1 MIEILNLGKIVV
13 SFVKETGVM
22 KLLHYP
28 KEVLVRFFRERFF
41 DQSAQLAYYLLL
53 SIFPFLIFVF
63 SLISYLPIS
72 ETNVLLLIKPF
83 APEKS
88 YAIIQDNIE
97 RILYNQRGDVLSI
110 SILFTFWLASM
121 AVQSMVRSL
130 NQAYKIER
138 TKPFLVALLYDLLL
152 TMGFMVLIAFSLVV
166 PVVEEYIRHARFV
179 SGKLEGEWSEAWV
192 IGKWGLSSIFMLVLF
207 IFLYLVVPSRRIS
220 FSHVLPGALLAT
232 FGWQGVSWLYGTYVK
247 LNDYTQFYGQ
257 LGSVITL
264 VVWFYISSAILLI
277 GGLLNGSI
285 AERSGMNK

>member
-1 MIEILNLGKIVV
+1 
-13 SFVKETGVM
+13 M
-22 KLLHYP
+22 KLLVYP
-28 KEVLVRFFRERFF
+28 KEVIGRFFKERFF

-53 SIFPFLIFVF
+53 SIFPFLLFVF
-63 SLISYLPIS
+63 SLLSYLPIS

-88 YAIIQDNIE
+88 YSIIHDNVE

-110 SILFTFWLASM
+110 SIIFTFWLASM

-138 TKPFLVALLYDLLL
+138 KKPFFIALFYDLLL
-152 TMGFMVLIAFSLVV
+152 TVGFMVLISFSLVV
-166 PVVEEYIRHARFV
+166 PVVEEYIRHARFT
-179 SGKLEGEWSEAWV
+179 SGKLQGEWSQLWV
-192 IGKWGLSSIFMLVLF
+192 MGKWGLSSIFMLLLF
-207 IFLYLVVPSRRIS
+207 IFLYMVVPSRRIS
-220 FSHVLPGALLAT
+220 FMHVLPGALLAT

-264 VVWFYISSAILLI
+264 VVWFYISSTILLI
-277 GGLLNGSI
+277 GGLLNGSV
-285 AERSGMNK
+285 ADRN

>member
-1 MIEILNLGKIVV
+1 MIEFRNLGKIIV
-13 SFVKETGVM
+13 SLLIKEQREM

-28 KEVLVRFFRERFF
+28 KEVVVRFFKERFF

-53 SIFPFLIFVF
+53 SIFPFLLFVF
-63 SLISYLPIS
+63 SLLSYLPIS

-88 YAIIQDNIE
+88 YAIIHDNIE

-110 SILFTFWLASM
+110 SIFFTFWLSSM

-138 TKPFLVALLYDLLL
+138 KKPFLIALFYDLLL
-152 TMGFMVLIAFSLVV
+152 TIGFMFLIAFSLVV
-166 PVVEEYIRHARFV
+166 PVVEEYIRQARFA
-179 SGKLEGEWSEAWV
+179 SGRLQGEWSEAWV
-192 IGKWGLSSIFMLVLF
+192 IAKWGLSSIFMLLLF
-207 IFLYLVVPSRRIS
+207 IFLYMVVPSRRIS
-220 FSHVLPGALLAT
+220 FLHVLPGALLAT

-264 VVWFYISSAILLI
+264 VVWFYISSTILLI
-277 GGLLNGSI
+277 GGLLNGSV
-285 AERSGMNK
+285 AERN

>member
-1 MIEILNLGKIVV
+1 MIEFRNLGKIIV
-13 SFVKETGVM
+13 SLLIKEQREM
-22 KLLHYP
+22 KLLYYP
-28 KEVLVRFFRERFF
+28 KEVIVRFFKERFF

-53 SIFPFLIFVF
+53 SIFPFLLFVF
-63 SLISYLPIS
+63 SLLSYLPIS

-88 YAIIQDNIE
+88 YAIIHDNIE

-110 SILFTFWLASM
+110 SIFFTFWLSSM

-138 TKPFLVALLYDLLL
+138 KKPFLIALFYDLLL
-152 TMGFMVLIAFSLVV
+152 TIGFMFLIAFSLVV
-166 PVVEEYIRHARFV
+166 PVVEEYIRQARFA
-179 SGKLEGEWSEAWV
+179 SGRLQGEWSEAWV
-192 IGKWGLSSIFMLVLF
+192 IGKWGLSSIFMLLLF
-207 IFLYLVVPSRRIS
+207 IFLYMVVPSRRIS
-220 FSHVLPGALLAT
+220 FLHVLPGALLAT

-264 VVWFYISSAILLI
+264 VVWFYISSTILLI
-277 GGLLNGSI
+277 GGLLNGSV
-285 AERSGMNK
+285 AERN

>member
-1 MIEILNLGKIVV
+1 MIEFRNLGKIIV
-13 SFVKETGVM
+13 SLLIKEQTVM

-28 KEVLVRFFRERFF
+28 KEVVVRFFRERFF

-53 SIFPFLIFVF
+53 SIFPFLLFVF
-63 SLISYLPIS
+63 SLLSYLPIS

-88 YAIIQDNIE
+88 YAIIHDNIE

-110 SILFTFWLASM
+110 SIFFTFWLSSM

-138 TKPFLVALLYDLLL
+138 KKPFLIALFYDLLL
-152 TMGFMVLIAFSLVV
+152 TVGFMILIAFSLVV
-166 PVVEEYIRHARFV
+166 PVVEEYIRHARFA
-179 SGKLEGEWSEAWV
+179 SGKLQGEWSEAWV
-192 IGKWGLSSIFMLVLF
+192 IGKWGLSSIFMLLLF
-207 IFLYLVVPSRRIS
+207 IFLYMVVPSRRIS
-220 FSHVLPGALLAT
+220 LLHVLPGALLAT

-264 VVWFYISSAILLI
+264 VVWFYISSTILLI
-277 GGLLNGSI
+277 GGLLNGSV
-285 AERSGMNK
+285 AERN

>member
-1 MIEILNLGKIVV
+1 MIEFCNLGKIIV
-13 SFVKETGVM
+13 SLLIKEQREM
-22 KLLHYP
+22 KLLSYP
-28 KEVLVRFFRERFF
+28 KEVVVRFFKERFF

-53 SIFPFLIFVF
+53 SIFPFLLFVF
-63 SLISYLPIS
+63 SLLSYLPIS

-88 YAIIQDNIE
+88 YAIIHDNIE

-110 SILFTFWLASM
+110 SIFFTFWLSSM

-138 TKPFLVALLYDLLL
+138 KKPFLIALFYDLLL
-152 TMGFMVLIAFSLVV
+152 TIGFMFLIAFSLVV
-166 PVVEEYIRHARFV
+166 PVVEEYIRQARFA
-179 SGKLEGEWSEAWV
+179 SGRLQGEWSEAWV
-192 IGKWGLSSIFMLVLF
+192 IGKWGLSSIFMLLLF
-207 IFLYLVVPSRRIS
+207 IFLYMVVPSRRIS
-220 FSHVLPGALLAT
+220 FLHVLPGALLAT

-264 VVWFYISSAILLI
+264 VVWFYISSTILLI
-277 GGLLNGSI
+277 GGLLNGSV
-285 AERSGMNK
+285 AEKN

>member
-1 MIEILNLGKIVV
+1 MIEFRNLGKIIV
-13 SFVKETGVM
+13 SLLIKEQREM

-28 KEVLVRFFRERFF
+28 KEVVVRFVKERFF

-53 SIFPFLIFVF
+53 SIFPFLLFVF
-63 SLISYLPIS
+63 SLLSYLPIS

-88 YAIIQDNIE
+88 YAIIHDNIE

-110 SILFTFWLASM
+110 SIFFTFWLSSM

-138 TKPFLVALLYDLLL
+138 KKPFLIALLYDLLL
-152 TMGFMVLIAFSLVV
+152 TIGFMFLIAFSLVV
-166 PVVEEYIRHARFV
+166 PVVEEYIRQARFA
-179 SGKLEGEWSEAWV
+179 SGRLQGEWSEAWV
-192 IGKWGLSSIFMLVLF
+192 IGKWGLSSIFMLLLF
-207 IFLYLVVPSRRIS
+207 IFLYMVVPSRRIS
-220 FSHVLPGALLAT
+220 FLHVLPGALLAT

-264 VVWFYISSAILLI
+264 VVWFYISSTILLI
-277 GGLLNGSI
+277 GGLLNGSV
-285 AERSGMNK
+285 AERN